1 MNQPAETATPTPP
14 PRRRKRARR
23 GYFIEWVLEKAVMA
37 TALIAIF
44 SIILIFVFVAR
55 KALPVFTSERV
66 RETANVEQFF
76 APNGQAP
83 GGKPAYLWQPVS
95 EKPKYSFIPLLL
107 GTLKA
112 TIVAL
117 LISVPLALLAA
128 LYTTEYA
135 PRRLR
140 EYIKPV
146 IELLA
151 GVPSVVLGFFALV
164 IMASWLQ
171 RLFGFEMRLNAVVA
185 GCALG
190 LAIIPVIYTVAEDTL
205 TAVPRALREAS
216 LALGATR
223 AQTLLRVIL
232 PAALPGVFAAIVLGF
247 GRAIGETMIVL
258 MASGNAAIVSWDLA
272 DSIRTMSATIA
283 AELAEVVYGSAH
295 YHTLFAIGALLFIIT
310 FVINF
315 AGDWII
321 NRLNAR
327 MRGTAS

>member
-1 MNQPAETATPTPP
+1 MIQAAETAMSSPHRGK
-14 PRRRKRARR
+14 RRSRI
-23 GYFIEWVLEKAVMA
+23 IEWLIERTILA
-37 TALIAIF
+37 TATVAII
-44 SIILIFVFVAR
+44 SILMIFVFVGR
-55 KALPVFTSERV
+55 KALPVLSSESVRQTANLREFFTS
-66 RETANVEQFF
+66 
-76 APNGQAP
+76 NGTTPQGEP
-83 GGKPAYLWQPVS
+83 GYIWQPIS
-95 EKPKYSFIPLLL
+95 EEPKYSFIPLMI

-112 TIVAL
+112 TIVAML
-117 LISVPLALLAA
+117 VAVPLALLAA

-140 EYIKPV
+140 EYIKPL

-151 GVPSVVLGFFALV
+151 AIPSVVLGFFALV
-164 IMASWLQ
+164 VMASWMQ
-171 RLFGFEMRLNAVVA
+171 QVFGFETRLNAIVA

-190 LAIIPVIYTVAEDTL
+190 LAIIPVIYTVVEDTL
-205 TAVPRALREAS
+205 TAVPHALREAS

-232 PAALPGVFAAIVLGF
+232 PAALPGVFAGIVLGF

-258 MASGNAAIVSWDLA
+258 MAAGNAAIVSWSLS

-283 AELAEVVYGSAH
+283 AELAEVVYGSPH

-310 FVINF
+310 FVINSIG
-315 AGDWII
+315 ARII

-327 MRGTAS
+327 MRGTIQ